1 MKMVNILRK
10 QIFVL
15 CLVSVGVKAAYS
27 QGVKAY
33 SYTEINKF
41 STRLGTALG
50 FETNNS
56 IEFGAFYQVS
66 LGKSNESRPKH
77 EYKFVGG
84 YLAMPFVSNQN
95 FNLKFKVRVG
105 MVNRENF
112 VITPSL
118 DAQFYLNK
126 FIGLGLGVGTRNL
139 NPTVMTSIILKAGNS
154 PKRKSRYS
162 KRPYSRLIF

>member
-1 MKMVNILRK
+1 MKTVNKLRK
-10 QIFVL
+10 QI
-15 CLVSVGVKAAYS
+15 LVICFLSLVVKTAYT
-27 QGVKAY
+27 QGFKAY
-33 SYTEINKF
+33 SYTESSKF
-41 STRLGTALG
+41 STRLGTAFG

-56 IEFGAFYQVS
+56 FEFGAFYHVKP
-66 LGKSNESRPKH
+66 GKSSESRPKH

-84 YLAMPFVSNQN
+84 YFAMPFVSNQN
-95 FNLKFKVRVG
+95 FNLKFKARVG

-139 NPTVMTSIILKAGNS
+139 NPTVMTSIILKTGNS

-162 KRPYSRLIF
+162 KR

>member
-15 CLVSVGVKAAYS
+15 CFVSVGVKAAYS

-56 IEFGAFYQVS
+56 FEFGAFYQFTP
-66 LGKSNESRPKH
+66 GKSNESRPKY

-84 YLAMPFVSNQN
+84 YLAMPFVVKAK
-95 FNLKFKVRVG
+95 FNLKFKTRVG
-105 MVNRENF
+105 MVNNENF

-118 DAQFYLNK
+118 DAQFFLNK
-126 FIGLGLGVGTRNL
+126 FIGFGLGVGARNL
-139 NPTVMTSIILKAGNS
+139 RPTAMTTIILKVNNS
-154 PKRKSRYS
+154 SNRRSGYS
-162 KRPYSRLIF
+162 KRPYSR